1 MTQLCIDLFDDL
13 YLIKIFKEIIHFWG
27 ISNRSCTVPSLTYK
41 HNDTQAQCTPSVRT
55 AMYQCDI
62 IFTSNR
68 INPSSTTIFV
78 ESVKQGQLAHTCSL
92 FLFYTFRSSSI
103 NIVLWLA
110 TREKGHSDICV
121 KSSFKSAC
129 AVLAG

>member
-13 YLIKIFKEIIHFWG
+13 YLIKIFKEIIHFWS

-41 HNDTQAQCTPSVRT
+41 YNDTQAQCTPSIRT
-55 AMYQCDI
+55 AMYHCDI

-68 INPSSTTIFV
+68 INFFYDHKYIFA
-78 ESVKQGQLAHTCSL
+78 ESIKQGQLTCTCSL
-92 FLFYTFRSSSI
+92 FLFYTSRSSSI
-103 NIVLWLA
+103 NIWLA